1 VTDIVAEIASAS
13 REQSAGIDQV
23 NQAVGQ
29 MDAVT
34 QQNAALVEQAAAAS
48 EAMQEQAAKLS
59 QAVSVFKLDAHAG
72 RGAMLT
78 SAPLLQ
84 TRLGYR
90 GEATQA

>member
-1 VTDIVAEIASAS
+1 LGEIAQAS
-13 REQSAGIDQV
+13 RAQTEDLAQINTAVSSLDQ
-23 NQAVGQ
+23 
-29 MDAVT
+29 MT